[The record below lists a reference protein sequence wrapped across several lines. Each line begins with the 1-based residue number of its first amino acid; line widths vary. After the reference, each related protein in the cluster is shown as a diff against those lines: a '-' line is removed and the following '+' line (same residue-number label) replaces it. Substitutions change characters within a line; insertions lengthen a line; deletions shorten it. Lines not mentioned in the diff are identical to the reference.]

1 MPEEQH
7 QDDHQDPVEV
17 LQAAAE
23 PERDLAEAAVPS
35 QGAAVAAATA
45 KPHDRKAQME
55 AAIPDA
61 PAEVTDV
68 HVRAAAVEFHENRNA
83 AAAAVARESR
93 GRAEEAERIVPQEAA
108 AADEAVAAVAQE
120 EVRSAEAALI
130 VAGRESTTHARPGF
144 GLVRAEEVRA
154 PARFRDAEA
163 GVPKLGIDHAPSRP
177 PDLIPLALAPHS
189 GTAM

>member
-68 HVRAAAVEFHENRNA
+68 HVRAAAVEFRENRD
-83 AAAAVARESR
+83 AAAVVVRESR

-108 AADEAVAAVAQE
+108 AAGVAAQE

-144 GLVRAEEVRA
+144 GLARAEEARA

-163 GVPKLGIDHAPSRP
+163 GEPKLGIDHAPSRP

-189 GTAM
+189 GRAM